1 LIKNRMIQ
9 IVLGGRIAKNSEG
22 LVEVRALKSINISIE
37 DGDRV
42 GIVGGNGAGKSTLL
56 RVLSGVYAPSKGSIE
71 TSGKIGSLIDISLGI
86 DPELTGRENIYIRGA
101 LLGLTKSEINC
112 EIDKI
117 IHFSE
122 INEFIDMPVRTY
134 STGMHM
140 RLAFSVST
148 AVRSEILLMDEW
160 LSVGDEKFQHK
171 ATIRINELIAAT
183 KILIVASHSPKLIET
198 TCNKVIWLDAGEI
211 VMQGDTDMVLRSYLN
226 SAN

>member
-1 LIKNRMIQ
+1 MMQ

-22 LVEVRALKSINISIE
+22 RVEVRALKSITLSIK

-42 GIVGGNGAGKSTLL
+42 GIVGGNGAGKSTML
-56 RVLSGVYAPSKGSIE
+56 RVLSGVYAPSKGTIE
-71 TSGKIGSLIDISLGI
+71 SSGKIGSLIDISLGI

-101 LLGLTKSEINC
+101 LLGLTKSEINS

-122 INEFIDMPVRTY
+122 MSEFIDMPVRTY

-148 AVRSEILLMDEW
+148 AVHSEILLMDEW

-171 ATIRINELIAAT
+171 ATLRINELIAAT

-198 TCNKVIWLDAGEI
+198 TCNKVIWMDSGEI
-211 VMQGDTDMVLRSYLN
+211 VMQGGADVVLSSYLN
-226 SAN
+226 STI